1 VGSYVEGPFVG
12 QPRKDNPEKAM
23 RIHPQLRERVG
34 RLLRKVGQIRPL
46 VPLLYDPRVSRVLRR
61 IPGASALYGYGWD
74 RQHPFD
80 RANGTDTSG
89 VMELH
94 TIRAHT
100 DHPAMAHAGI
110 YAGSQP
116 SVIRRALDEL
126 PSLAG
131 ATFIDFGCGKGRP
144 LLVAAERPFREVV
157 GVDLS
162 SELAAIA
169 RSNAAI
175 VQARF
180 PGRAPIR
187 VVVGDA
193 ASHPLP
199 SGDLVLFFYHPFGA
213 PIFGRVLAALE
224 RALEAERR
232 AIYVIY
238 YNPVLGRLFD
248 ASPAFTRRWAAMLPC
263 ARDERGYGADA
274 DDAVII
280 WQGGDAPPPRGLA
293 DGRIVLSNSD
303 TRAELLR

>member
-1 VGSYVEGPFVG
+1 VSALTSKVSLWDNLDEGM
-12 QPRKDNPEKAM
+12 K
-23 RIHPQLRERVG
+23 IHPELRNRVG
-34 RLLRKVGQIRPL
+34 RILRTVGQLRPL
-46 VPLLYDPRVSRVLRR
+46 VPVLYDPRVSRVLRR
-61 IPGASALYGYGWD
+61 MPGASALYGYGWD

-89 VMELH
+89 VVELH

-116 SVIRRALDEL
+116 SVIRRALDAL
-126 PSLAG
+126 PPLSG

-157 GVDLS
+157 GIDLS

-175 VQARF
+175 METRL

-193 ASHPLP
+193 ASYPLP

-213 PIFGRVLAALE
+213 PIFERVLAAVE
-224 RALEAERR
+224 RALERERR
-232 AIYVIY
+232 AIYVVY

-248 ASPAFTRRWAAMLPC
+248 DSPAFTRRWASMLPC
-263 ARDERGYGADA
+263 ARDERGYGADG
-274 DDAVII
+274 DDAVMI
-280 WQGGDAPPPRGLA
+280 WQGGTAPPPLGPV
-293 DGRIVLSNSD
+293 DHRIVLSNLD
-303 TRAELLR
+303 TRAELQR

>member
-1 VGSYVEGPFVG
+1 MKIPPALRDRVVRVLRTVG
-12 QPRKDNPEKAM
+12 Q
-23 RIHPQLRERVG
+23 V
-34 RLLRKVGQIRPL
+34 RPL
-46 VPLLYDPRVSRVLRR
+46 VPVLYHPRVSGVLRR
-61 IPGASALYGYGWD
+61 MPGAGALYGYGWD

-89 VMELH
+89 VVELQA
-94 TIRAHT
+94 IRAHT
-100 DHPAMAHAGI
+100 DHPAMAHAAI
-110 YAGSQP
+110 YVGSQP
-116 SVIRRALDEL
+116 SAIRQALDAL
-126 PSLAG
+126 PPLKG

-157 GVDLS
+157 GIDLS

-175 VQARF
+175 MQTRH

-193 ASHPLP
+193 ASYPLP

-213 PIFGRVLAALE
+213 PIFERVLAAVE
-224 RALEAERR
+224 GALESERR
-232 AIYVIY
+232 AIYVVY

-263 ARDERGYGADA
+263 ARDERGYGADG
-274 DDAVII
+274 DDAVMI
-280 WQGGDAPPPRGLA
+280 WQGGTAPPPRGSV
-293 DGRIVLSNSD
+293 DQRIVLSNLD
-303 TRAELLR
+303 TRAELIR